1 MKLSNKLK
9 EEIRDLAFIM
19 AIVLLFL
26 LCFSVV
32 SGQDVASYDIKLP
45 RVELNLDKP
54 QNKFVAKKQ
63 INEKAIVF
71 ITGAALTTLSTV
83 QMIRAKNSH
92 FRFDNP
98 KGAIPIGPHSML
110 LGVGLL
116 TMSISFV
123 F

>member
-1 MKLSNKLK
+1 MKLKLIVIFLISFVTISSQNMLSR
-9 EEIRDLAFIM
+9 EIALDELKKVF
-19 AIVLLFL
+19 
-26 LCFSVV
+26 
-32 SGQDVASYDIKLP
+32 P
-45 RVELNLDKP
+45 EVELNVSKP

-63 INEKAIVF
+63 VNEKAIVF